1 MTTTVGTS
9 LDRYK
14 PIYGF
19 FRIKV
24 GRVYARAVTQ
34 LAEIRET
41 ATPAT
46 AGELLELVRTG
57 RATTRSQ
64 LRALTGLSRTAVTAR
79 VSSLTASGL
88 LLLGEELASTG
99 GRPPGA
105 LVFNKDAGVVL
116 AVAIGRSRSQLAVLD
131 LDGQELASDSRDQE
145 VGVGPDDLLPQVV
158 ERLHDLLRE
167 VEPPVLGIGL
177 SLPGTLDPL
186 RGLSIGSPVMSGW
199 DGVELAP
206 YFADLA
212 QAPLFVANDA
222 DVLARSE
229 LLGGAGSLG
238 DVLVVKASTGLGLGI
253 VADGRVLSGHLGA
266 AGEIGHTR
274 VDAAG
279 DLPCRCGATG
289 CLETIAGGWALVARL
304 AEAGQPVGHV
314 RDLAALALQGDS
326 VARGLLRDSG
336 RELGEVLAVAINLL
350 NPAAVVIG
358 GDMAAG
364 FEFYVAGVRES
375 VYRRAAPLATR
386 DLQFLPAT
394 HGDRAGVVGCAAL
407 ALDHVLSPVAVDA
420 RLAAT
425 D

>member
-1 MTTTVGTS
+1 
-9 LDRYK
+9 
-14 PIYGF
+14 
-19 FRIKV
+19 
-24 GRVYARAVTQ
+24 VTQ
-34 LAEIRET
+34 LLETRET
-41 ATPAT
+41 AAPAT

-57 RATTRSQ
+57 RAMTRSQ

-79 VSSLTASGL
+79 VSSLTSAGL
-88 LLLGEELASTG
+88 LLIGEELASTG

-105 LVFNKDAGVVL
+105 LVFNRSAGVVL

-131 LDGQELASDSRDQE
+131 LDGQELAADSRDHE
-145 VGVGPDDLLPQVV
+145 VGVGPEQLLPAIAA
-158 ERLHDLLRE
+158 RLRALLDGALPEDRDR
-167 VEPPVLGIGL
+167 PVLGIGL
-177 SLPGTLDPL
+177 SLPGTLDAV

-206 YFADLA
+206 YLADVA
-212 QAPLFVANDA
+212 DAPLFVANDA

-229 LLGGAGSLG
+229 LLGGAGDLE

-253 VADGRVLSGHLGA
+253 VAGGRVLGGHLGA
-266 AGEIGHTR
+266 AGEIGHTT

-279 DLPCRCGATG
+279 ALACRCGATG
-289 CLETIAGGWALVARL
+289 CLETIAAGWALVAQL
-304 AEAGQPVGHV
+304 EESGQPVGHV
-314 RDLAALALQGDS
+314 RDLVAQALQGDS
-326 VARGLLRDSG
+326 VARGLLRESG

-358 GDMAAG
+358 GDMAAA
-364 FEFYVAGVRES
+364 FDFYVAGVRES

-386 DLQFLPAT
+386 DLQFLPAR

-407 ALDHVLSPVAVDA
+407 AIDHVLSPVAVDA

-425 D
+425 S

>member
-1 MTTTVGTS
+1 MLSPVTQTS
-9 LDRYK
+9 LRNGAAAPARPD
-14 PIYGF
+14 
-19 FRIKV
+19 
-24 GRVYARAVTQ
+24 GRDSAA
-34 LAEIRET
+34 
-41 ATPAT
+41 PAT
-46 AGELLELVRTG
+46 AGELLDLVRSG
-57 RATTRSQ
+57 RASTRSQ

-79 VSSLTASGL
+79 VSALTSAGL
-88 LLLGEELASTG
+88 LQIGEELASTG

-105 LVFNKDAGVVL
+105 LVFNRHAGVVI
-116 AVAIGRSRSQLAVLD
+116 AVAIGRSRSQLAVLE
-131 LDGQELASDSRDQE
+131 LDGQELAADSRDHE
-145 VGVGPDDLLPQVV
+145 VGVGPDELLPDVAG
-158 ERLHDLLRE
+158 RLTALLQD
-167 VEPPVLGIGL
+167 VAPPVLGIGL
-177 SLPGTLDPL
+177 SLPGTLDSV

-199 DGVELAP
+199 DGVKLAP
-206 YFADLA
+206 YFGEVAD
-212 QAPLFVANDA
+212 APLFVANDA

-229 LLGGAGSLG
+229 LLGGAGVLD

-266 AGEIGHTR
+266 AGEIGHTT

-304 AEAGQPVGHV
+304 AAESEHHEQPVDHV
-314 RDLAALALQGDS
+314 RDLVALALQGDS
-326 VARGLLRDSG
+326 FARGLLRDSG

-358 GDMAAG
+358 GDMAAA
-364 FEFYVAGVRES
+364 FDFYVAGVRES

-386 DLQFLPAT
+386 DLQFLPAR

-407 ALDHVLSPVAVDA
+407 AIDHVLSPVAVDA

-425 D
+425 S

>member
-1 MTTTVGTS
+1 MLT
-9 LDRYK
+9 R
-14 PIYGF
+14 
-19 FRIKV
+19 
-24 GRVYARAVTQ
+24 VTQ
-34 LAEIRET
+34 VVETRET
-41 ATPAT
+41 AAPAT
-46 AGELLELVRTG
+46 AGELLDLVRTG
-57 RATTRSQ
+57 RAATRSQ

-79 VSSLTASGL
+79 VSALTSAGL
-88 LLLGEELASTG
+88 LLIGEELASTG

-131 LDGQELASDSRDQE
+131 LDGQELAADSRDHE
-145 VGVGPDDLLPQVV
+145 VGVGPDELLPGVAGRLTDLLD
-158 ERLHDLLRE
+158 EARSGRG
-167 VEPPVLGIGL
+167 EPPVLGIGL
-177 SLPGTLDPL
+177 SLPGTLDSV

-206 YFADLA
+206 YFAGVAD
-212 QAPLFVANDA
+212 APLFVANDA

-229 LLGGAGSLG
+229 LLGGAGALD

-253 VADGRVLSGHLGA
+253 IADGRVLSGHLGA
-266 AGEIGHTR
+266 AGEIGHTI

-304 AEAGQPVGHV
+304 AAEGDHAEPVEHV
-314 RDLAALALQGDS
+314 RDLVALALQGDS
-326 VARGLLRDSG
+326 FARGLLRDSG

-358 GDMAAG
+358 GDMAAA
-364 FEFYVAGVRES
+364 FDFYLAGVRES
-375 VYRRAAPLATR
+375 VYRRSAPLATR

-394 HGDRAGVVGCAAL
+394 HGDRAGVVGCGAL
-407 ALDHVLSPVAVDA
+407 ALDHVLAPVAVDA
-420 RLAAT
+420 RLAALP
-425 D
+425 